1 MALDGLS
8 GKMARL
14 TYTLDRFAEGK
25 DRNEAL
31 TQRNATTEVKLGMN
45 GGRLLRHSYVVKA
58 FKWYSACNKLSGR
71 AKLKLPEDMPVGELD
86 AIIYM
91 QDQASL
97 AILGAE
103 RITLKGDR

>member
-8 GKMARL
+8 GKMTRL

-25 DRNEAL
+25 DINEAL
-31 TQRNATTEVKLGMN
+31 AQRNATTEVKLGMN
-45 GGRLLRHSYVVKA
+45 GGRLLRHNDVVKA
-58 FKWYSACNKLSGR
+58 FKRYTCNKLPGR
-71 AKLKLPEDMPVGELD
+71 AKWKLPEDVPVGELD